1 MNANLELYRVFREVA
16 RQSSFSKAAREL
28 FVSQSAVSQAIGNL
42 EKTLGTVLF
51 VRGKKGVKL
60 TSDGELL
67 YEYTESALSTLEKGE
82 LKLEER
88 GKLLAGEVKIAA
100 ADTISKY
107 VLLPILK
114 DFNELYPD
122 IRIHVVNRTT
132 AESIQLLKSGAVDFA
147 FGNFPIDE
155 AGIVMKKS
163 MTVHDIFVGNSK
175 FKELSGVKILPEK
188 LIEYPLIMLE
198 SISNSRKYVDRYFME
213 YSIALQPEIELG
225 SHDLL
230 LEFAKIGLGISC
242 VIKEFSEEFLDSGEL
257 FEIKL
262 EKEIKERSIGIC
274 YSDGVPLSKAAE
286 EFFKIA
292 LED

>member
-42 EKTLGTVLF
+42 EKTLGTTLF
-51 VRGKKGVKL
+51 VRGKRGVTL

-82 LKLEER
+82 AKLEER
-88 GKLLAGEVKIAA
+88 EKMLAGEVKIAA

-132 AESIQLLKSGAVDFA
+132 MESIQLLKSGEVDFA
-147 FGNFPIDE
+147 FCNFPIDE
-155 AGIVMKKS
+155 EGIVSKKS
-163 MTVHDIFVGNSK
+163 MTVHDIFVGSNK
-175 FKELSGVKILPEK
+175 FKELKDNKILPEK

-198 SISNSRKYVDRYFME
+198 SISNSRKYVDRYFRE
-213 YSIALQPEIELG
+213 YSIDLQPEIELG

-242 VIKEFSEEFLDSGEL
+242 VIKEFSKEFLKNGEL

-262 EKEIKERSIGIC
+262 EKKISPRSIGIC
-274 YSDGVPLSKAAE
+274 YLKGMPLSKAAE
-286 EFFKIA
+286 EFYSIA

>member
-42 EKTLGTVLF
+42 EKTLGTTLF

-67 YEYTESALSTLEKGE
+67 FEYTESALSTLEKGE
-82 LKLEER
+82 QKLEER
-88 GKLLAGEVKIAA
+88 EKLLAGEVKIAA

-107 VLLPILK
+107 ILLPVLK

-132 AESIQLLKSGAVDFA
+132 MESIQLLKSGKVDFA
-147 FGNFPIDE
+147 FCNFPVDE
-155 AGIVMKKS
+155 DGIVIKKS

-175 FKELSGVKILPEK
+175 FKELKGIKILPEK
-188 LIEYPLIMLE
+188 LLEYPLIMLE
-198 SISNSRKYVDRYFME
+198 SISNSRKYVDRYFRE
-213 YSIALQPEIELG
+213 YSIDIQPEIELG

-242 VIKEFSEEFLDSGEL
+242 VIKEFSKEFLMSGEL

-262 EKEIKERSIGIC
+262 EKPIKERSIGIC